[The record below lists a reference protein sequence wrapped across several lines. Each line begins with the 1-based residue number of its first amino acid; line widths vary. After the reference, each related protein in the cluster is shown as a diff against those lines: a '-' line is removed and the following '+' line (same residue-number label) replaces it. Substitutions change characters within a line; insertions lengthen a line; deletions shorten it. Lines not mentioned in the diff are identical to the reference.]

1 MKSIVRFIF
10 LLLIIISAIFCWNAF
25 GPLVSAPVDKYFFI
39 KTNSN
44 YEEVKENLIA
54 EKIISHTFFFDLFSK
69 LTDYPKNIKSGKF
82 EFKNNSNLF
91 SLIRKLKSGRQSE
104 VRLVIN
110 KLRTKENLAAK
121 ISENFEVDSVEAIRF
136 LLSNDSLAP
145 YGLDTNSVMS
155 IVIPN
160 SYLFWWNSSFNKIF
174 SRLKKQHDYFWEG
187 KRTAQAKKLGFT
199 AEQVYTIASI
209 VEEET
214 NMEDDKPK
222 IASVYI
228 NRLKKGMKLEADPTV
243 KYALRQFELKRILH
257 GHLSFPSSYNTY
269 QTFGLPPGPICT
281 PSINTIDAVLNAPA
295 TDYIFFVAK
304 PDFSGYSAFSSNYSD
319 HLINAKKYQQSLD
332 ILLMNKS
339 SINK

>member
-1 MKSIVRFIF
+1 MKSIVKIIS
-10 LLLIIISAIFCWNAF
+10 LLFIIISAIFCWNAF
-25 GPLVSAPVDKYFFI
+25 GPLVSAPVDKYFYI
-39 KTNSN
+39 KSKSN

-54 EKIISHTFFFDLFSK
+54 QKIISHSFFFDIFSK
-69 LTDYPKNIKSGKF
+69 VIDYPKNIKSGKY
-82 EFKNNSNLF
+82 EFSNNSNLF
-91 SLIRKLKSGRQSE
+91 SLLRKLKSGRQAE

-110 KLRTKENLAAK
+110 KLRTKENLAKK
-121 ISENFEVDSVEAIRF
+121 ISENFEVDSSEIIQF

-145 YGLDTNSVMS
+145 YHLDTNTVMS
-155 IVIPN
+155 IIIPN
-160 SYLFWWNSSFNKIF
+160 SYLFIWNSSFNKIF

-187 KRTAQAKKLGFT
+187 KRTIQAKKLGFT
-199 AEQVYTIASI
+199 AEQIYIIASI

-228 NRLKKGMKLEADPTV
+228 NRLKKGMKLQADPTV

-257 GHLSFPSSYNTY
+257 GHLTFPSSYNTY
-269 QTFGLPPGPICT
+269 QTSRLPPGPICT
-281 PSINTIDAVLNAPA
+281 PSINTIDAVLNAPI

-304 PDFSGYSAFSSNYSD
+304 SDFSGYSVFSSNYSD
-319 HLINAKKYQQSLD
+319 HLINAKKYQQALD

-339 SINK
+339 LKNK